1 MEAKRLPKTKPT
13 QPATGPAGSAGSVG
27 TESQRTASA
36 GSASASSAGALVCY
50 KIDCIYNISI
60 LCIYIFI
67 CMYNMYVHNKDYL
80 RSKTREMSIVR
91 PMHVAIEKTADL
103 STK

>member
-1 MEAKRLPKTKPT
+1 
-13 QPATGPAGSAGSVG
+13 
-27 TESQRTASA
+27 
-36 GSASASSAGALVCY
+36 
-50 KIDCIYNISI
+50 
-60 LCIYIFI
+60 
-67 CMYNMYVHNKDYL
+67 MYVHNKYYL